1 MPRGFN
7 GRWFTCGGW
16 GYKAVDH
23 NRVDRSVNR
32 QPPRSEGPGIATHY
46 NEQYGQPAGGFG
58 GVMSLWPGL
67 GQQPQQQQQQQ
78 PAMPLGFARAP
89 VADVGQRRSA
99 TQNAHAAMVPGVL
112 ENVKQE
118 PDTQGQNVTSM
129 SEQSVQEAEATLLR
143 MAVYSAQANRRAN
156 ERLRRL
162 QPREVVTVNVTGAPG
177 DGPLRGQAGPGALP
191 GARNVRT
198 DPSNGSRFLWGNF
211 LGGRP
216 SSGQA
221 QGHRGRGGKR
231 ERLGE
236 DDEDDQDTRAR
247 VQKRR
252 RLPVGQEESTDGSRT
267 GDDSTSDDDDSS
279 SSSEE
284 EVFKR
289 LAHTGP
295 VRTQGQENNGQGRG
309 AQGGMAQE
317 QGEVDNDGA
326 EPSRADA
333 EAPRIEDG
341 RSGADRRQQD
351 RPAHLSVSQHEVAA
365 GEVMGL
371 NLNNSDARSLLDRT
385 YSEHPQGTLF
395 KMTLSPMSAED
406 NAVSSAIVK
415 GRSSGS

>member
-1 MPRGFN
+1 
-7 GRWFTCGGW
+7 
-16 GYKAVDH
+16 
-23 NRVDRSVNR
+23 
-32 QPPRSEGPGIATHY
+32 
-46 NEQYGQPAGGFG
+46 
-58 GVMSLWPGL
+58 
-67 GQQPQQQQQQQ
+67 
-78 PAMPLGFARAP
+78 MPLGFARAP

-99 TQNAHAAMVPGVL
+99 AQNAHAAMVPEVL

-118 PDTQGQNVTSM
+118 PDTQGQNVTGM
-129 SEQSVQEAEATLLR
+129 SEQSVQEAEATLRR
-143 MAVYSAQANRRAN
+143 MAVYSAQANLRAN
-156 ERLRRL
+156 ERMRRL

-198 DPSNGSRFLWGNF
+198 DPSNRYGFGLLDNYRV
-211 LGGRP
+211 GRP

-221 QGHRGRGGKR
+221 QGHRGRRGKR

-252 RLPVGQEESTDGSRT
+252 RLPVDQEESTDGSGT
-267 GDDSTSDDDDSS
+267 GDDSTSDDVDSS

-289 LAHTGP
+289 LAHFGS

-317 QGEVDNDGA
+317 QGGVDNDGA
-326 EPSRADA
+326 QASRADA

-351 RPAHLSVSQHEVAA
+351 RPAHRSVSQHEVAP
-365 GEVMGL
+365 GEVVGL
-371 NLNNSDARSLLDRT
+371 NLNNSDARSLLDRV
-385 YSEHPQGTLF
+385 YGEHPQGTLF

-406 NAVSSAIVK
+406 NAASSAIVK
-415 GRSSGS
+415 GRSSSS